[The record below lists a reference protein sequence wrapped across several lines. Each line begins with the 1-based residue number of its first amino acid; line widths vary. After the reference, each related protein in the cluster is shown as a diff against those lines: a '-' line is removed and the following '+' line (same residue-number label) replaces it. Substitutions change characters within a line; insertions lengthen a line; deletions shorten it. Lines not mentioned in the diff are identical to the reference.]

1 MVDSIGATQSLGT
14 GSLVSALGGDD
25 SLNKD
30 AFLKLLVAQLQN
42 QDPLEPKENSAFV
55 AELAQFSS
63 LEQTMGINERLD
75 LLSVQQRGL
84 ANTEAVGLVGKQV
97 TVRGS
102 VATLGSN
109 GEAVPLSF
117 TLASAADSVKVN
129 ISDSSGRLI
138 RTLERGA
145 ISGGLQRINWDGKSD
160 SGVLQP
166 PGRYNVTIEAR
177 GPNEEAIGVLQETTG
192 MVTSVSFAKGFP
204 ELSLGN
210 GLAVPVADL
219 IRVAT
224 PNNNP

>member
-1 MVDSIGATQSLGT
+1 
-14 GSLVSALGGDD
+14 LVNALGGDD

-75 LLSVQQRGL
+75 MLSVQQRGL
-84 ANTEAVGLVGKQV
+84 ANTEAVGLVGKQA
-97 TVRGS
+97 TVRGNI
-102 VATLGSN
+102 ATLGTN

-117 TLASAADSVKVN
+117 TLASSAAKVSVN
-129 ISDSSGRLI
+129 ISDASGRTI
-138 RTLERGA
+138 RSLERGGV
-145 ISGGLQRINWDGKSD
+145 SGGLQRINWDGKSD

-166 PGRYNVTIEAR
+166 PGRYNVSIEAR
-177 GPNEEAIGVLQETTG
+177 GSNEEVVGVVQETTG
-192 MVTSVSFAKGFP
+192 TVSSVSFAKGYP

-219 IRVAT
+219 IRVASS
-224 PNNNP
+224 NNNP